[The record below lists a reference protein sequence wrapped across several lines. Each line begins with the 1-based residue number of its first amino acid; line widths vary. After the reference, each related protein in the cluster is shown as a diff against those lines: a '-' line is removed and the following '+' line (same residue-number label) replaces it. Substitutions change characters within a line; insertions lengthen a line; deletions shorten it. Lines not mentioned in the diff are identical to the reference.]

1 MNKLYIFL
9 ILLICVTTLN
19 AQVTANFTDGQSYAN
34 GALESDSRW
43 DGQFFS
49 VNTSNG
55 NASTASNSAEGFWE
69 EMLPSITDST
79 VSFEVNLNLNGDFL
93 HSNTANTLVAQIGF
107 YNEFYMGCGGGCR
120 DFIYLTYV
128 GSNGKLKI
136 ANRNNVDFSIG
147 TKAISNWIGSDL
159 TVKVSLTKGTDAASS
174 YISAVLINNSNGEI
188 TDIGTYGNGVGPS
201 IRNEVYNYRNNG
213 KVRGFFRTVTLQD
226 GDATNTEYF
235 GVSSVS
241 LTDASTLDSQKID
254 LPVIGIAK
262 NPVDDELH
270 LYAVTESSQISIYS
284 ISGAKVLSQEFNGNS
299 INVSNLNP
307 GLYFLEIP
315 GYSVKK
321 FLKK

>member
-1 MNKLYIFL
+1 MRNLYFIISIIFS
-9 ILLICVTTLN
+9 VTSLN
-19 AQVTANFTDGQSYAN
+19 AQISTSFTDAN
-34 GALESDSRW
+34 GYTNGTLESDTRW
-43 DGQFFS
+43 DGQYFS

-55 NASTASNSAEGFWE
+55 KASTASNSAEGFWQ
-69 EMLPSITDST
+69 EMLPSLTDST

-93 HSNTANTLVAQIGF
+93 HTANTLVAQIGF

-128 GSNGKLKI
+128 ASNGKLKI
-136 ANRNNVDFSIG
+136 ANRNNVDFSIA
-147 TKAISNWIGSDL
+147 TKAVSNWIGSDL
-159 TVKVSLTKGTDAASS
+159 TVKVSLTKGADVASS
-174 YISAVLINNSNGEI
+174 YISAELINNSNGEV

-201 IRNEVYNYRNNG
+201 IRDEVYNYRNNG
-213 KVRGFFRTVTLQD
+213 KVRGFFKTVTLQD

-262 NPVDDELH
+262 NPVVDELH
-270 LYAVTESSQISIYS
+270 LYGVTEISHISIYS
-284 ISGAKVLSQEFNGNS
+284 LTGVKVLSQKFNGNN
-299 INVSNLNP
+299 INLVNLKA

>member
-1 MNKLYIFL
+1 M
-9 ILLICVTTLN
+9 TLN
-19 AQVTANFTDGQSYAN
+19 AQVTANFTAEQSYAN

-55 NASTASNSAEGFWE
+55 KASTASNSAEGFWE

-226 GDATNTEYF
+226 GDATNTEF
-235 GVSSVS
+235 MGVSSVS
-241 LTDASTLDSQKID
+241 LSDGSTLSTKDIS
-254 LPVIGIAK
+254 LPELMLSN
-262 NPVDDELH
+262 NPVG
-270 LYAVTESSQISIYS
+270 ESVE
-284 ISGAKVLSQEFNGNS
+284 ISGIEAGSEINIYTITGAKASNHVYNGSFLNLSH
-299 INVSNLNP
+299 LNTGVYFMETP
-307 GLYFLEIP
+307 GFA
-315 GYSVKK
+315 VKK
-321 FLKK
+321 MLKK

>member
-1 MNKLYIFL
+1 MRNLYFIISIIFS
-9 ILLICVTTLN
+9 VTSLN
-19 AQVTANFTDGQSYAN
+19 AQISTSFTDAN
-34 GALESDSRW
+34 GYTNGTLESDTRW
-43 DGQFFS
+43 DGRYFS

-55 NASTASNSAEGFWE
+55 KASTASNTAEGFWQ

-93 HSNTANTLVAQIGF
+93 HAENTLVAQIGF
-107 YNEFYMGCGGGCR
+107 YNEYSMACGGACR
-120 DFIYLTYV
+120 DFIYLSYDA
-128 GSNGKLKI
+128 SNGKLKI
-136 ANRNNVDFSIG
+136 TNRNNVDFSIT
-147 TKAISNWIGSDL
+147 TKAVSNWIGSDL
-159 TVKVSLTKGTDAASS
+159 TVKVSLTKGADVASS
-174 YISAVLINNSNGEI
+174 YISAELINNSNGEV
-188 TDIGTYGNGVGPS
+188 TDIGTYGNGVLPS

-262 NPVDDELH
+262 NPVVDELH
-270 LYAVTESSQISIYS
+270 LYGVTESSHISIYS
-284 ISGAKVLSQEFNGNS
+284 LTGVKVLSQKFNGNN
-299 INVSNLNP
+299 INLGNLKA

-315 GYSVKK
+315 GYSVKE